1 MLRWRKWR
9 KRKQPL
15 PIQKLVTTLAPTP
28 LIQLPFL
35 SLMQR
40 GQGTREHWLSSSD
53 SHLHLRRLVET
64 MTACLDYGL
73 PGRGTEAPQRE
84 GAFSSLC
91 PFLTWTVTCQGS
103 ATLKTHGQ
111 VPGFREPTAFLHM
124 VKTSAAAALAWQL
137 RLDSRGGKNTTCKC
151 THSHSRALPS
161 LVPLCTETL
170 KSQLVLTL
178 HITSIVFQREA
189 IHGIKTSTG
198 SSFTRT
204 TKLQAV
210 RSGHDCA

>member
-1 MLRWRKWR
+1 
-9 KRKQPL
+9 
-15 PIQKLVTTLAPTP
+15 
-28 LIQLPFL
+28 
-35 SLMQR
+35 
-40 GQGTREHWLSSSD
+40 
-53 SHLHLRRLVET
+53 

-103 ATLKTHGQ
+103 VTLKTHGQ

-124 VKTSAAAALAWQL
+124 VKTSAAAALAWRL
-137 RLDSRGGKNTTCKC
+137 RLDSRGGEKKHDVQMHT
-151 THSHSRALPS
+151 
-161 LVPLCTETL
+161 
-170 KSQLVLTL
+170 LTL
-178 HITSIVFQREA
+178 TRTPFTSATMHRDTKVTTSINTSHYEYCFQREA

-198 SSFTRT
+198 SSSTRT

-210 RSGHDCA
+210 RSSHDCA